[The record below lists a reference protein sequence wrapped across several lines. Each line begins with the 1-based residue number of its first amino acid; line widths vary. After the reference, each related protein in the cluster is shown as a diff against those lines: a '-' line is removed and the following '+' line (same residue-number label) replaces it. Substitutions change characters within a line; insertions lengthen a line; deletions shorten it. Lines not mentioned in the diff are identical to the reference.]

1 MKIVADTSF
10 HAQRRKSNMHHLA
23 LALTL
28 IFLLLSPGYP
38 AAAQPRRADP
48 PEGSA
53 AAGARLVV
61 FEVFMTFG

>member
-1 MKIVADTSF
+1 M
-10 HAQRRKSNMHHLA
+10 RR
-23 LALTL
+23 LALTLIL

-53 AAGARLVV
+53 AAGARLAV